1 MDMQAIQA
9 ICNQLSDCE
18 YVFYYSDMKN
28 SPILL
33 SNQPTDHR
41 FLTASVIKVPILY
54 AWTLLERRGMVSSD
68 ELCDF
73 ADEPVVKGS
82 GFSYLFRTRKL
93 AFNDVLTMMIATSD
107 NFCTNLIIQKLGME
121 TINRIFK
128 EDFQFKDTH
137 LGRKMM
143 NAPDRL
149 HDRDNWTT
157 AGDMIHCFN
166 LFGAFTL
173 EEKDFISQKLLV
185 CESSKLFLRD
195 IPGDSLDFFHKS
207 GGLSNVINEWGFTN
221 DRKIFLLTNQMKDH
235 KKVFECFGRLG
246 EGLLL

>member
-1 MDMQAIQA
+1 MDYQAIQS

-18 YVFYYSDMKN
+18 YVFYYSDSKI
-28 SPILL
+28 SPVLL
-33 SNQPTDHR
+33 TNQPREHR

-54 AWTLLERRGMVSSD
+54 AWTLLERKGLVSSD
-68 ELCDF
+68 AICDF
-73 ADEPVVKGS
+73 ADEPVVKGA

-93 AFNDVLTMMIATSD
+93 AYNDVLTMMIATSD

-121 TINRIFK
+121 SINRIFK
-128 EDFQFKDTH
+128 EDLQLKDTH

-157 AGDMIHCFN
+157 AEDMIHYFD
-166 LFGAFTL
+166 LFETFSKD
-173 EEKDFISQKLLV
+173 EKEFISQKLLV
-185 CESSKLFLRD
+185 CESSKLFLRN

-207 GGLSNVINEWGFTN
+207 GGLSNVINEWGFTD
-221 DRKIFLLTNQMKDH
+221 DRKIFLLTNEMKDH
-235 KKVFECFGRLG
+235 KKVFECFGKLG
-246 EGLLL
+246 EGLLI